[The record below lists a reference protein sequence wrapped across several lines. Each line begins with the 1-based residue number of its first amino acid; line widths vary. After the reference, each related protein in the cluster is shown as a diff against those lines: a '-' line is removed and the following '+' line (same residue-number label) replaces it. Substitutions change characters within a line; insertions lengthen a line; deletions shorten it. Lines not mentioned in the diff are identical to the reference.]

1 MTLRPY
7 EDIKRLLVW
16 QITKMAKQLKK
27 TENNLSRNGGPQIA
41 KDTILVE
48 SSG

>member
-7 EDIKRLLVW
+7 EDIKRLVW
-16 QITKMAKQLKK
+16 QITKMAKQLK
-27 TENNLSRNGGPQIA
+27 TENNNIAIWQIA
-41 KDTILVE
+41 KDTILAD